1 MAKMER
7 FGVRINVSCARRSV
21 GSVRFAISY
30 DDGGAM
36 ELGRRCGCW
45 TACAQR
51 SGASK
56 QPAPPAATDILEPRS
71 SYSARPQ
78 RATI

>member
-36 ELGRRCGCW
+36 ERGRCCGCW
-45 TACAQR
+45 TACAAIGSIQ
-51 SGASK
+51 